1 MRACMVAYT
10 FYESDGR
17 VRRYAETLAKRGD
30 QVDVIALRR
39 TDQKKHEIISGVNIY
54 RIQKRVINEKIQLS
68 YFLKIMQFL
77 INSAIF
83 LTKQHLKKPYDLIH
97 VHSVPDFEVF
107 AALIPKI
114 TGAKIILDIHDIVPE
129 FYANKFNASKNS
141 IAFKALALVEKASI
155 AFSNHVIIA
164 NHVWEKTLTN
174 RSVRNGKCSTILNYP
189 DTSIFNMQQPKM
201 RNDNK
206 FIIIYPG
213 TLNRHQGVDIAIKA
227 FALIKDEI
235 PEAEFHIYGEGN
247 SKETLLNLVNELN
260 LGGRVLFKKVLPLN
274 EIAKAMASADLGIV
288 PKRNDSFGSEAFST
302 KIFEFM
308 ALGVPVIVSDT
319 KIDRYYFDESLVM
332 FFKAGDEEDLA
343 RCMLHMIKDKEL
355 RDSLAKNSLE
365 FIKKYSWD
373 VKKDEYFSLVEN
385 LVKNCH

>member
-1 MRACMVAYT
+1 MVAYT